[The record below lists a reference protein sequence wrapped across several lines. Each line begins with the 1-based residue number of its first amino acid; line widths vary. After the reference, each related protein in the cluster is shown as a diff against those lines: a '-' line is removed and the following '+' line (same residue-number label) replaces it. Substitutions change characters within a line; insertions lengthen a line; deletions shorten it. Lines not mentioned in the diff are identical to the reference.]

1 MFRRIC
7 NPPKFTI
14 RICNPL
20 KPRIYKNMDIYER
33 IANPEEQMSSLI
45 NFVCHPNKLRINR
58 VLEFCL
64 PPVAGEIIV
73 NCRGGIY
80 AITGK
85 RVSLHR

>member
-1 MFRRIC
+1 
-7 NPPKFTI
+7 
-14 RICNPL
+14 
-20 KPRIYKNMDIYER
+20 
-33 IANPEEQMSSLI
+33 MSSLI

-85 RVSLHR
+85 RVYLHR